1 MELSAIKG
9 IGPTRLESL
18 RAVGVCSLRDLLY
31 FLPQRYEDRTHP
43 IPCADANG
51 GEVLV
56 MGVVQDAPKLSR
68 FNGLTRVTAYLWDD
82 SGKLPLVWY
91 NQPWMMQNLP
101 VGQTIMLFGRMGQSR
116 GKPVLQNAQ
125 RVTEPCILPV
135 YRAVK
140 GIPAKSFR
148 EMMQQALEQ
157 VDDCCPETLPN
168 DLRIRHQL
176 CELNFAIRQA
186 HFPLNVENLRLARR
200 RLAFEQMLM
209 YQAALGLLR
218 MTERSRMGADAAIA
232 VVSASS
238 LAAGV
243 IVTSLTTG
251 MTTDVDSYMFG
262 SILAMD
268 RADVALSAGL
278 SAAVLLLFVL
288 FYHKL
293 FAITFDESF
302 SRATGVRVGLYNTF
316 LSVLTALT
324 IVLGMRMMGAMLI
337 SSLVIFP
344 ALSAMRVRKSFRG
357 VVILAGILAVACFCL
372 GLTASYLLSTPVGA
386 TVVIADLAAF
396 LICCVI
402 GKK

>member
-1 MELSAIKG
+1 MKWPKIRIRRETIERTLI
-9 IGPTRLESL
+9 
-18 RAVGVCSLRDLLY
+18 VCS
-31 FLPQRYEDRTHP
+31 
-43 IPCADANG
+43 
-51 GEVLV
+51 
-56 MGVVQDAPKLSR
+56 
-68 FNGLTRVTAYLWDD
+68 
-82 SGKLPLVWY
+82 
-91 NQPWMMQNLP
+91 
-101 VGQTIMLFGRMGQSR
+101 
-116 GKPVLQNAQ
+116 
-125 RVTEPCILPV
+125 
-135 YRAVK
+135 
-140 GIPAKSFR
+140 
-148 EMMQQALEQ
+148 
-157 VDDCCPETLPN
+157 
-168 DLRIRHQL
+168 
-176 CELNFAIRQA
+176 
-186 HFPLNVENLRLARR
+186 
-200 RLAFEQMLM
+200 
-209 YQAALGLLR
+209 AALVLLR

-268 RADVALSAGL
+268 RSDVALSAGL

-344 ALSAMRVRKSFRG
+344 ALTAMRLFKSFRG
-357 VVILAGILAVACFCL
+357 VILCAAVTSVVCFCV
-372 GLTASYLLSTPVGA
+372 GLTISFGFSTPVGA
-386 TVVIADLAAF
+386 TVVAADLTVFLAAC
-396 LICCVI
+396 LLAALRR
-402 GKK
+402 K

>member
-1 MELSAIKG
+1 MSLLLEMFTYPFIVRAFVVG
-9 IGPTRLESL
+9 ILVSL
-18 RAVGVCSLRDLLY
+18 CAALLGV
-31 FLPQRYEDRTHP
+31 
-43 IPCADANG
+43 
-51 GEVLV
+51 
-56 MGVVQDAPKLSR
+56 
-68 FNGLTRVTAYLWDD
+68 
-82 SGKLPLVWY
+82 PLVLKRYSMIGDGLSHVSFGALSIAVACGWA
-91 NQPWMMQNLP
+91 PLP
-101 VGQTIMLFGRMGQSR
+101 VSI
-116 GKPVLQNAQ
+116 PV
-125 RVTEPCILPV
+125 VIL
-135 YRAVK
+135 
-140 GIPAKSFR
+140 
-148 EMMQQALEQ
+148 
-157 VDDCCPETLPN
+157 
-168 DLRIRHQL
+168 
-176 CELNFAIRQA
+176 
-186 HFPLNVENLRLARR
+186 
-200 RLAFEQMLM
+200 
-209 YQAALGLLR
+209 AALGLLR
-218 MTERSRMGADAAIA
+218 LTENSRMGADAAIA

-238 LAAGV
+238 LAVGV

-268 RADVALSAGL
+268 RSDVALSAGL

-357 VVILAGILAVACFCL
+357 VVILAGILSETCFCA

-386 TVVIADLAAF
+386 TVVIADLLAF
-396 LICCVI
+396 LVCSIV

>member
-101 VGQTIMLFGRMGQSR
+101 VGQTVMLFGRMGQSR

-176 CELNFAIRQA
+176 CELNFAIWQA

-218 MTERSRMGADAAIA
+218 GHKAAGTALPIPPDAPDKFWQTLPFPPTGAQKRVLEEIAADEPARAGRRRLRQTRAGVRGDCHDMRLRIPGGDDGADGNSRAPALRIRQGNA
-232 VVSASS
+232 GTAGHPLRSADW
-238 LAAGV
+238 LDAPEGEAGGAGGLRKRG
-243 IVTSLTTG
+243 IS
-251 MTTDVDSYMFG
+251 G
-262 SILAMD
+262 SVRDA
-268 RADVALSAGL
+268 RADQRKGGVSKA
-278 SAAVLLLFVL
+278 
-288 FYHKL
+288 
-293 FAITFDESF
+293 
-302 SRATGVRVGLYNTF
+302 RTGCDG
-316 LSVLTALT
+316 
-324 IVLGMRMMGAMLI
+324 
-337 SSLVIFP
+337 
-344 ALSAMRVRKSFRG
+344 
-357 VVILAGILAVACFCL
+357 
-372 GLTASYLLSTPVGA
+372 
-386 TVVIADLAAF
+386 
-396 LICCVI
+396 
-402 GKK
+402 